1 MNTEKGKATI
11 DFTANV
17 TLKAH
22 YNMDG
27 QVLILP
33 IRGNGAAKIK
43 ISEYHS
49 MLHYYGPKYFIN
61 RNSITHSEAD
71 WRRNYLIRHNMEQ
84 MCEYVVN
91 KFQQTKTSFYS
102 STMYINDFALEQEV
116 WRTN

>member
-1 MNTEKGKATI
+1 MYLYSSPTVCNFFRINTEKGKATL

-43 ISEYHS
+43 ISEYLLLDS
-49 MLHYYGPKYFIN
+49 PLLRK
-61 RNSITHSEAD
+61 
-71 WRRNYLIRHNMEQ
+71 
-84 MCEYVVN
+84 
-91 KFQQTKTSFYS
+91 SFAKLAG
-102 STMYINDFALEQEV
+102 IDPL
-116 WRTN
+116 